1 MVITF
6 QLTTIGI
13 LGILVGMGIGYMT
26 RHLIASRR
34 TLQAESRAQDIIVR
48 AEQRSHELVL
58 RAQQESIRI
67 LEEAKRDDQ
76 ERRLRIAQLEASI
89 LHEEQNATSATQEA
103 VALRDALRQERDALM
118 QERRHYISALERASG
133 LSSAAAQALLLERVQ
148 EHADEDLIMR
158 MHALEQRS
166 REVLEKKAQHILTS
180 TIQRYAKSHIAELTT
195 TTVQL
200 PSDEVK
206 GRLIGKEGRNI
217 KTFER
222 VAGVD
227 LIVDDTPQT
236 VVISGFD
243 PYRRQVARIAL
254 EKLILDG
261 RINPVRIEES
271 VKLARDEVQ
280 EKIKEAGQAA
290 ILETGVG
297 MMDPKLVALLGRLA
311 LRTSFGQNVL
321 LHSIEMAHIAGM
333 LAAELGGD
341 ALIAKRGALLHDIGK
356 AVDHEVPGTHVDIGR
371 KILQKFNIDQRVIH
385 AMESHHEEYPYV
397 TLESRIVQAADAIS
411 AARPGARRD
420 TAEAY
425 LKRMEDLERVAM
437 TFQGV
442 EKAYAV
448 QAGRELRMFVHP
460 REISD
465 SAAVFLARDIAKK
478 VEQEVKYPGEIKVTV
493 IRETR
498 AIEYA
503 R

>member
-13 LGILVGMGIGYMT
+13 LGILVGMGIGYIT
-26 RHLIASRR
+26 RHIIASRR
-34 TLQAESRAQDIIVR
+34 TLQAESRAQEII
-48 AEQRSHELVL
+48 L
-58 RAQQESIRI
+58 RAQKESIRI
-67 LEEAKRDDQ
+67 IEATKSEDQ
-76 ERRLRIAQLEASI
+76 EARSRITRLETA
-89 LHEEQNATSATQEA
+89 
-103 VALRDALRQERDALM
+103 
-118 QERRHYISALERASG
+118 ALEREREAHE
-133 LSSAAAQALLLERVQ
+133 AAHEAETLRDTLRKEREALTQERHAYVHALGQVGDMSIADARKMLLEHVQ
-148 EHADEDLIMR
+148 EQADEDLVKR
-158 MHALEQRS
+158 MHALEQS
-166 REVLEKKAQHILTS
+166 ARESLEKRAQQILTS
-180 TIQRYAKSHIAELTT
+180 TIQRYAKSHVAELTT

-254 EKLILDG
+254 EKLVIDG

-271 VKLARDEVQ
+271 VKLAREEVH
-280 EKIKEAGQAA
+280 EKIREAGQAA

-297 MMDPKLVALLGRLA
+297 MMDPKLVMLLGRLA
-311 LRTSFGQNVL
+311 FRTSFGQNVL

-341 ALIAKRGALLHDIGK
+341 VLIAKRGALLHDIGK

-371 KILQKFNIDQRVIH
+371 KILQKFNIDPRVIH

-425 LKRMEDLERVAM
+425 IKRMEDLERVAM

-460 REISD
+460 KEISD